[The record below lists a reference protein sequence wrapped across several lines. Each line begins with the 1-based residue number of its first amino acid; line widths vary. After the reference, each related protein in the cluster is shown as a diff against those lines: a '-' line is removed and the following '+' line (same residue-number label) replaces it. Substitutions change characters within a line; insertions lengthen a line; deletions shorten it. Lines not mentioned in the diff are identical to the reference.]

1 MGALNHETVPPHA
14 SLPSSAEPK
23 RTPPPEHL
31 LHPETF
37 TASPPLPAAGPSGL
51 MSFSLP
57 PVDVRNH

>member
-1 MGALNHETVPPHA
+1 MGALNHEIVPPHA